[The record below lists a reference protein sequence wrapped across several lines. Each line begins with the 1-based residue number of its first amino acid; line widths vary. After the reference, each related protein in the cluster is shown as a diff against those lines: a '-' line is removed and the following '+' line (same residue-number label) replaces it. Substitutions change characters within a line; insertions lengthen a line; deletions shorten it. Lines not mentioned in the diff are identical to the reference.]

1 MEGAPGSQPRGVGAP
16 REDGSS
22 VPGCTLAF
30 GRAEARCD
38 RERQRTS
45 LPARARPNKRARV
58 TRPTCS
64 GELLGEDGMASQ
76 LVTAAPNRG
85 ITWGRALRQRKPGV
99 DVDRVVSGARRRAR
113 GLGGA

>member
-22 VPGCTLAF
+22 VSSRYSPTG
-30 GRAEARCD
+30 GDGARCD
-38 RERQRTS
+38 RKRQRTS

-58 TRPTCS
+58 TRSTCS
-64 GELLGEDGMASQ
+64 GELLGEDGMAPQ

-85 ITWGRALRQRKPGV
+85 ITWGRALRQRKLGV
-99 DVDRVVSGARRRAR
+99 AVDRVVSGARRRAR